1 MNFDSLMKEKEEQFE
16 KISDVMKAKAE
27 QHQSEMAELQEE
39 LLRLQGEYRLLAQ
52 LKEESNDSME
62 KVEAETIED

>member
-1 MNFDSLMKEKEEQFE
+1 MNFDSLMKKKEEQFE

-52 LKEESNDSME
+52 LKE
-62 KVEAETIED
+62 V